1 MPTLNITLPKL
12 HSGGQRQIRECSARF
27 IVIDAGRRWGK
38 TLLGVALC
46 TEAGLE
52 GKRAWWVGPTYPTAS
67 VGWRPLMHLA
77 YQIPGALPVKTTRT
91 VHYPNGGWVQ
101 VKSAE
106 KPEGLRGEGLD
117 LVIIDEVAHMPKF
130 EEAWSQALRPALS
143 DRKGDAIFISTPKG
157 FNHFYELFRKAGGD
171 PSITGLAGREGD
183 WAAFRHPTWDNP
195 FIDPEEIEDAR
206 KLLPSLIFRQEYGAE
221 FVQLAGALFQRDW
234 FHTIEKAPANIRY
247 VRFWDLAA
255 SIKTSADYTAGA
267 KEGLTSKG
275 LLVTAD
281 VVHGRW
287 EWPDV
292 VSVIRETA
300 LMDGPAVTQG
310 IEAAGVQRGMYQTLI
325 REPKLVGI
333 PFKQVEVTTDKLT
346 RALPWLARAEQGM
359 KAFVRGPWNKATL
372 DQICAFP
379 ETEHDDIVDAI
390 SGAVQ
395 MLSQAPAFYY

>member
-143 DRKGDAIFISTPKG
+143 DRKGKAIFISTPKG
-157 FNHFYELFRKAGGD
+157 FNPFWELYKKAE
-171 PSITGLAGREGD
+171 TTED
-183 WAAFRHPTWDNP
+183 WEAFQHPTWDNP
-195 FIDPEEIEDAR
+195 FIDPKEIEDAR
-206 KLLPSLIFRQEYGAE
+206 KLLPSLVFRQEYGAE

-234 FHTIEKAPANIRY
+234 FHTIEKAPAGIRY

-255 SIKTSADYTAGA
+255 STKTSADYTVGA
-267 KEGLTSKG
+267 KLALTSKG
-275 LLVTAD
+275 LLVVAD
-281 VVHGRW
+281 VVRGRW
-287 EWPDV
+287 EWPDAV
-292 VSVIRETA
+292 KVIRETA
-300 LMDGPAVTQG
+300 LMDGPSVTQG
-310 IEAAGVQRGMYQTLI
+310 IEAAGVQRGMYQILM

-333 PFKQVEVTTDKLT
+333 PFRSIEVTKDKLA
-346 RALPWLARAEQGM
+346 RANPWLARAEQNM
-359 KAFVRGPWNKATL
+359 MAFVRGAWNAAWL
-372 DQICAFP
+372 DEICAFP
-379 ETEHDDIVDAI
+379 ETQHDDQVDAV